1 MTKKEWFDLDID
13 HLETLDVTEIEKA
26 RVKQHVLKNPKK
38 SKKTTL
44 WRNFAVASV
53 IIISATTVS
62 GFAFPSLASQLPF
75 MDNVIQ
81 FFNDDEHRYEAFE
94 DFSTDF
100 NLSQTSNGITVMIDN
115 AVYDG
120 TNITVSYAIETEHD
134 FGEAMKVKAPY
145 WFDVA
150 GATGSG
156 GGDQITKIS
165 DTRYVGL
172 ASFTPHFKDNVYPET
187 VEVTWAPKAFTSMS
201 NNQEIEGE
209 WSFTFS
215 LDQLEGD
222 LQLVNRTIQQE
233 DVNFTLQSIEFTD
246 VSTVI
251 SYEQGVTDKLVAT
264 WPSVTPVFRIKD
276 NLGNVYV
283 DETSG
288 GGVSRDN
295 GKTFEGTTTFGP
307 MQEGAS
313 QLIIQPVEIASQLSG
328 QGHIEIELEPI
339 VIDLKK

>member
-1 MTKKEWFDLDID
+1 MTKKEWLDLDID
-13 HLETLDVTEIEKA
+13 QLELLDVTEIEKA
-26 RVKQHVLKNPKK
+26 RVKQHVLKKR
-38 SKKTTL
+38 SKTAIWRRIAAASIILIGTTT
-44 WRNFAVASV
+44 
-53 IIISATTVS
+53 AT

-81 FFNDDEHRYEAFE
+81 FFNDNEHRYTNF
-94 DFSTDF
+94 DDLSSDI
-100 NLSQTSNGITVMIDN
+100 NLSQASNGVTVMIDD

-134 FGEAMKVKAPY
+134 FGEELMIPH

-150 GATGSG
+150 GATGHG
-156 GGDQITKIS
+156 GEEQITKIS

-172 ASFTPHFKDNVYPET
+172 ATITPNFKNDAYPET
-187 VEVTWAPKAFTSMS
+187 VKVTWSPQAFTSIS
-201 NNQEIEGE
+201 NNLKIEGD
-209 WSFTFS
+209 WSFDFS
-215 LDQLEGD
+215 LERLEGD
-222 LQLVNRTIQQE
+222 LQLVNRNVQK
-233 DVNFTLQSIEFTD
+233 DGVDFTLQTIEYTD

-251 SYEQGVTDKLVAT
+251 SYEQVVSDELLSK
-264 WPSVTPVFRIKD
+264 WQSVTPVFRITD

-288 GGVSRDN
+288 GGSSEDN
-295 GKTFEGTTTFGP
+295 GKTFIGTTAFGTIKSD
-307 MQEGAS
+307 AS
-313 QLIIQPVEIASQLSG
+313 QLIIQPVDIASQLSG